1 MQDCS
6 YLNSRKALV
15 NVASGNGASVN
26 GALGNEASGNGA
38 SGNGASVNGA
48 SGNGALVNGAW
59 ESGEGVGSQLDWSWG
74 GPCHYSQYESS
85 PWILVRYTV
94 GSVYTTCE

>member
-15 NVASGNGASVN
+15 NGASGNVASV
-26 GALGNEASGNGA
+26 NGA

-48 SGNGALVNGAW
+48 SGNGASVNGASGNGAW
-59 ESGEGVGSQLDWSWG
+59 ESGEAAGSQLDWSWG

-94 GSVYTTCE
+94 GSVYTTSE